1 MASFLSLPSSF
12 PFLLPPH
19 LFSPS
24 PSFLSIFL
32 FLFFSFFYSPLF
44 FLSSPL
50 LSSPSPPLLL
60 FSPSFLFPLF
70 FPSSAVLMDL
80 FLNLLKSNV
89 AEISYAAEV
98 AQLE

>member
-1 MASFLSLPSSF
+1 MASFLSLPS
-12 PFLLPPH
+12 H
-19 LFSPS
+19 LFSPSPS

-44 FLSSPL
+44 FLFSSPL
-50 LSSPSPPLLL
+50 LS
-60 FSPSFLFPLF
+60 
-70 FPSSAVLMDL
+70 FPSSSPLFSLLPLPSSSPSSAALMDL
-80 FLNLLKSNV
+80 FLNVLKSNV